1 MLKRG
6 GITISLFSSSTVVV
20 GWCRTRRRLRR
31 RKGSTVRLGNK
42 RRGFFLRCRPVV
54 HWEVVLCP
62 FRMLKKIIMDMTKN
76 GRLMDTYYWSLP
88 IFRPQLFPL
97 C

>member
-6 GITISLFSSSTVVV
+6 SVTISLFSNSAVLV
-20 GWCRTRRRLRR
+20 GWCRRRRRR

-42 RRGFFLRCRPVV
+42 RRGFCLRCRPVV
-54 HWEVVLCP
+54 VNWGVVVCP
-62 FRMLKKIIMDMTKN
+62 FRMLKKIIMEVVSN
-76 GRLMDTYYWSLP
+76 GRLMETYYWSLP